1 MNYERACELLRLD
14 ADEEHD
20 VINIKKNYKRM
31 ALLHHPD
38 KNSAPD
44 ASKTFQ
50 EIHEAYEFLMKWENY
65 MDEDDLDNEFEEE
78 NINIDKTSYRWTV
91 FSFLK
96 NILQTENANK
106 LIYMI
111 IQKISTTCELTALD
125 TLEKIDKTTLIKIY
139 DILKMYKGA
148 FHFTD
153 DFVSKIGDM
162 VKEKCKTDE
171 CVILN
176 PTIDDL
182 FENNLYKIHINNFT
196 YIVPLWHHE
205 LVYDN
210 SGSDVYVKCNPIL
223 EDHIHIDNKNNVH
236 VELKYTVQELWSLEH
251 VDFRIGKSIFSFDPR
266 FLKLRSQQT
275 LVLSRMG
282 IPKINTEQVYDVEK
296 KADIYLQIQLT
307 ADT

>member
-1 MNYERACELLRLD
+1 MNYERACELLGVD
-14 ADEEHD
+14 AEAEHD
-20 VINIKKNYKRM
+20 AIVIKKNYKRM

-50 EIHEAYEFLMKWENY
+50 EIHEAYEFLMKYEEYMEN
-65 MDEDDLDNEFEEE
+65 DEDSDADFEE

-96 NILQTENANK
+96 NILQSENANK
-106 LIYMI
+106 LIYTI

-153 DFVSKIGDM
+153 DFVAKIEDM
-162 VKEKCKTDE
+162 VKDKCKMDE
-171 CVILN
+171 CIILN

-182 FENNLYKIHINNFT
+182 FENNLYKIRTNAFI

-210 SGSDVYVKCNPIL
+210 SGNDIYVKCNPIL
-223 EDHIHIDNKNNVH
+223 DNNVHIDNKNNVH
-236 VELKYTVQELWSLEH
+236 VELKYSVGELWGLER
-251 VDFRIGKSIFSFDPR
+251 VDFRIGKQVFSFDPR
-266 FLKLRSQQT
+266 VLKLRNQQT
-275 LVLSRMG
+275 LVLSRIG
-282 IPKINTEQVYDVEK
+282 IPKINTDQVYDVTK
-296 KADIYLQIQLT
+296 KADIYLEIELT
-307 ADT
+307 VDT